1 MQTKD
6 SITFSSSIALT
17 LANYVELTKPKVVL
31 LLVFT
36 AIVGMLLA
44 SDNYLQ
50 LQVLLFGSL
59 GIGLS
64 AASGA
69 VINHIYDL
77 RIDSK
82 MSRTSNRPLPT
93 GKISEEKALIFAFFL
108 GWPWDLSRFRFFPF
122 LSALRKASICEC
134 LDVALLR
141 FFSPMPK

>member
-59 GIGLS
+59 GLS
-64 AASGA
+64 L
-69 VINHIYDL
+69 IHI
-77 RIDSK
+77 
-82 MSRTSNRPLPT
+82 
-93 GKISEEKALIFAFFL
+93 
-108 GWPWDLSRFRFFPF
+108 
-122 LSALRKASICEC
+122 
-134 LDVALLR
+134 
-141 FFSPMPK
+141 